1 MFTTRPITDQNRLI
15 AEWTTST
22 PRADSEIEAIKQ
34 DLKVVIKNVVKPI
47 DPYLRIRM
55 EQPK

>member
-1 MFTTRPITDQNRLI
+1 MFITRPITDNNQKI
-15 AEWTTST
+15 AEWTSST
-22 PRADSEIEAIKQ
+22 PRPDSEIEAIRQ

-55 EQPK
+55 DQSE